1 MSTTVNPTTAPSP
14 DIDAA
19 EQSPDDRR
27 HRTRLRELCD
37 EVLASYRAA
46 SGNEPLTADE
56 RREARSTLDLI
67 APRAGRRERSR

>member
-1 MSTTVNPTTAPSP
+1 MSTTVNPNALPSP
-14 DIDAA
+14 DLDAA

-27 HRTRLRELCD
+27 QRTRLRELCD

-46 SGNEPLTADE
+46 SGTEPLSADE
-56 RREARSTLDLI
+56 RREARSTLDRI